1 MKRLLDSLILRI
13 VFLVLF
19 VIGVIALVIY
29 FNRDNHV
36 EVKANEKIDITPQQI
51 RSIEQIGQWEFLSV
65 SDEELVDT
73 IERGFIRDK
82 ELVRIYYGTMRL
94 GINVQSAEPGWISNN
109 NDTIVV
115 KLPPIQLLDRQFID
129 EARTR
134 SFFESGSWKPADLE
148 AMYKRAYAKM
158 VTRGMSPSNI
168 AIAEDNAKAQ
178 FTQLLQTMGFNN
190 IKIETYNARNS
201 KRDK

>member
-13 VFLVLF
+13 VFLVIF

-29 FNRDNHV
+29 FNRDNYV

>member
-158 VTRGMSPSNI
+158 VARGMSPSNI

-178 FTQLLQTMGFNN
+178 FTQLMQTMGFKN

>member
-13 VFLVLF
+13 VFLVIF